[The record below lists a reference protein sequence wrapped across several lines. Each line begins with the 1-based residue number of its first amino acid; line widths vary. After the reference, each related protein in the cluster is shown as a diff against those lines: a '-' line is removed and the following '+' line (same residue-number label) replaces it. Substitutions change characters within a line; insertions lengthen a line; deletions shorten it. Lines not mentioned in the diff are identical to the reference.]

1 MIIVGTYD
9 KINHSKLLGVNI
21 LSYDKELI
29 SKKLIKWKN
38 YINDYSLPDWDEL
51 PTIDLY
57 IDQVIALLTQYL
69 DFLVAYSDDGKVLT
83 TSAINNYVR
92 MKIMPAPVKKKY
104 SRVHM
109 AYLIMI
115 CSLKQSLSIAN
126 IGKIIPMGLEESDVK
141 ELYNS
146 YVKHMQRAAVDF
158 AELADSFAGAI
169 YSSDASDKR
178 AVENFTCEM
187 AAISTVS
194 KILTEKVLAL
204 KQEESPAE

>member
-158 AELADSFAGAI
+158 AELADSFEGAI
-169 YSSDASDKR
+169 YSSDASDKQ